1 MPYVSNRGGV
11 LVGEELLLLQGI
23 PAEDLILTKETE
35 KNLKDLAGNAMSTTV
50 VGACMLGA
58 LLFGQAAIGTDDRMV
73 PESSS
78 LVSSLVPRPMQLA
91 SGKIKVTRELAK
103 YEKQPLILGPL
114 EEIDVDK
121 FRQMLKDAASSSRMC
136 VTEGLDK
143 ALPFSSLLQC
153 KLCGFTCSKACAK
166 PLPSKWEE
174 HVLVD
179 MDRPDDIRV
188 NPFEFRSTL
197 LSALPMRVALCS
209 FSIESIRKPPEVDAK
224 LWKGWKAAA
233 ANATQSFLGSD
244 SASKE
249 YRFTELTRSNTW
261 TVIYMASSGSRLELQ
276 ISEKNAIWFLFTP
289 TPAAV
294 KGAFRDSLLKPI
306 ARMAVQPV
314 AGNIFTNGTWE
325 ICLPTSSSVE
335 VLVKGVGE
343 TKPSWRALLG
353 LKGEYDSEVRFEKL
367 QISVQTDGFDDIKSK
382 IDGEYLALPKCGG
395 ACGSMHKRQGDGVD
409 GMYFFLDSGRCTLG
423 DDDTFVFSANK
434 HRTSYGESRDIVL
447 RIDKKSHFRPEFQSK
462 HEADRKSQSLQATVN
477 GSWIVVSDASLQPV
491 LHEIEENCSTLLMPV
506 KISRIALSNDGWKSC
521 PSILEARVPLG
532 TGDFLFTECQR
543 LLARA
548 KESAFIEVNLQKS
561 SSIFRSLAFATS
573 RLGVPKV
580 TQSWIELDSDV
591 IGKKNDEEIACESC
605 APKKPD
611 VKWTLVQKGKTIQFL
626 PIEDGQLQARYE
638 HNMKHRPDAW
648 LVTLQIPGK
657 DKSMESVDIK
667 IGVNAVSL
675 AHRALGLF
683 PLSTLARRA
692 MIDASTSAAGISNRA
707 NMIFDWRV
715 ISHVEKQSADSGKS
729 FPRLV
734 FTSNKTTEP
743 ASQPP
748 EFESRNPLRPEQLR
762 SLSWMLS
769 QEASSTPFYEEE
781 VVEAMLS
788 NLNWR
793 AEGRA
798 KRPVLVRGGIVAD
811 EVRAR
816 YS

>member
-1 MPYVSNRGGV
+1 M
-11 LVGEELLLLQGI
+11 
-23 PAEDLILTKETE
+23 
-35 KNLKDLAGNAMSTTV
+35 
-50 VGACMLGA
+50 
-58 LLFGQAAIGTDDRMV
+58 
-73 PESSS
+73 
-78 LVSSLVPRPMQLA
+78 
-91 SGKIKVTRELAK
+91 
-103 YEKQPLILGPL
+103 
-114 EEIDVDK
+114 
-121 FRQMLKDAASSSRMC
+121 
-136 VTEGLDK
+136 
-143 ALPFSSLLQC
+143 
-153 KLCGFTCSKACAK
+153 
-166 PLPSKWEE
+166 
-174 HVLVD
+174 
-179 MDRPDDIRV
+179 
-188 NPFEFRSTL
+188 
-197 LSALPMRVALCS
+197 
-209 FSIESIRKPPEVDAK
+209 
-224 LWKGWKAAA
+224 
-233 ANATQSFLGSD
+233 
-244 SASKE
+244 
-249 YRFTELTRSNTW
+249 
-261 TVIYMASSGSRLELQ
+261 
-276 ISEKNAIWFLFTP
+276 
-289 TPAAV
+289 
-294 KGAFRDSLLKPI
+294 
-306 ARMAVQPV
+306 
-314 AGNIFTNGTWE
+314 
-325 ICLPTSSSVE
+325 
-335 VLVKGVGE
+335 VKGVGE

-491 LHEIEENCSTLLMPV
+491 LHEIEEDCSTLLMPV